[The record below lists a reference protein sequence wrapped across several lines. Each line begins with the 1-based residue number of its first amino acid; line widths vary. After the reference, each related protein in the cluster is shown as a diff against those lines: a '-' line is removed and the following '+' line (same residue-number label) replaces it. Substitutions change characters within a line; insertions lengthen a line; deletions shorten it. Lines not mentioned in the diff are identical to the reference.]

1 MQARHWKAISE
12 EIGKKVKPDEDFTFT
27 DALKFNLEDHM
38 EFCVKIGDR
47 ANKEYGIRKSLD
59 EMKTAWKGIKFDLK
73 PFPAEDQ
80 GELVSWIIASYEEI

>member
-1 MQARHWKAISE
+1 
-12 EIGKKVKPDEDFTFT
+12 
-27 DALKFNLEDHM
+27 M

-73 PFPAEDQ
+73 AFPAED
-80 GELVSWIIASYEEI
+80 